1 MKVKKQQL
9 ETYMEMT
16 GSKLRKKYDKAM
28 YCHPAYLTSIQSI
41 INRNAGL
48 HESQARIKTARENN
62 NPIYKDDTE
71 WQKVKRN

>member
-1 MKVKKQQL
+1 MEQL
-9 ETYMEMT
+9 T
-16 GSKLRKKYDKAM
+16 GSKLRKKYDNAM

-48 HESQARIKTARENN
+48 DESQARIKTARGNN
-62 NPIYKDDTE
+62 NLIYEDNTK